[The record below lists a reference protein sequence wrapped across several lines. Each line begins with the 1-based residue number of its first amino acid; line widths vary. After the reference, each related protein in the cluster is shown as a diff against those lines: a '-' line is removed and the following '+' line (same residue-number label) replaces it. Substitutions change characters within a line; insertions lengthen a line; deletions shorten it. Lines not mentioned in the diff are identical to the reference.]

1 MYGRPGSPDPGHPRS
16 ESLPFEVLVP
26 QAKKEDDAEDDGGEK
41 DLADV
46 VVKNLLIGVR
56 GVVEDRF
63 FVARCFTGDD

>member
-1 MYGRPGSPDPGHPRS
+1 
-16 ESLPFEVLVP
+16 VP